1 MGRIRTINITGNM
14 SKIGKKS
21 TFEKLLPYL
30 LIASYAWLYFFS
42 EVRDINATMFESQ
55 TAYIATLALSLIFLG
70 VCEYGLL
77 LVVLWIYRSVMS
89 IRPYF
94 YLVSVRQFNSHIKF
108 WIIIK
113 NLVLGALNMLLFSLP
128 YLEIYIQLVE
138 LIINFGVIVCTYFS
152 LQKYIDNMFRH
163 MYFKL
168 MVYPWFVYQI
178 ISILLVV
185 LFGGL

>member
-1 MGRIRTINITGNM
+1 MGGIRTINITENM

-30 LIASYAWLYFFS
+30 LIVSYAWLYFFS
-42 EVRDINATMFESQ
+42 EIRDINATMFESQ
-55 TAYIATLALSLIFLG
+55 TAYISTLALSLIFLG

-77 LVVLWIYRSVMS
+77 LVVLWIYRSIMS
-89 IRPYF
+89 LRPYF

-113 NLVLGALNMLLFSLP
+113 NLVIGALNLILFALP
-128 YLEIYIQLVE
+128 YLEIYMQIIE
-138 LIINFGVIVCTYFS
+138 LIMGFLVIVCTYFS
-152 LQKYIDNMFRH
+152 LQKNIDAMFRH

-168 MVYPWFVYQI
+168 MIYPWFVYQI
-178 ISILLVV
+178 ISILLAI